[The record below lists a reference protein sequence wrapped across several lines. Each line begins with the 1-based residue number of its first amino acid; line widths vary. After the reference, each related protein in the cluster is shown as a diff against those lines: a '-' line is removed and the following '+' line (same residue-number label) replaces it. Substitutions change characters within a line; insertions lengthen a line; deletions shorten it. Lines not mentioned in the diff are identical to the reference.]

1 MLLYQSHRMKVDRI
15 NMLAQRDYEAGQAL
29 TFRYCALCNNG
40 DEEYADLYSAE
51 YRRLMKESPINA
63 KICN

>member
-29 TFRYCALCNNG
+29 TFRYCALYNSG
-40 DEEYADLYSAE
+40 DEEYADIYAAE
-51 YRRLMKESPINA
+51 YKRLISEAPK
-63 KICN
+63 